1 MEHLKKD
8 IDIDDHKIP
17 LEELLHRLKTDK
29 DSGLSLEEA
38 NERLRMYGPNAL
50 TPPYRTPAWVKLIQN
65 LFGGFNMLLWIAA
78 GASLV
83 GYFMEKKEY
92 GEDTSADNLYLAITL
107 ATVVTIT
114 GLFSFYQEA
123 KSGNIMSSFASM
135 IPTMAHVSTL
145 TTSNSTNWKDRVKDE
160 SHFLKILNEM
170 W

>member
-1 MEHLKKD
+1 
-8 IDIDDHKIP
+8 
-17 LEELLHRLKTDK
+17 
-29 DSGLSLEEA
+29 
-38 NERLRMYGPNAL
+38 
-50 TPPYRTPAWVKLIQN
+50 
-65 LFGGFNMLLWIAA
+65 MLLWIAA

-92 GEDTSADNLYLAITL
+92 GEDTSADNVSPQHTWRPHPLHISLSHWLRQKWRRLKRTLEQNWRCVFQLYLAITL

-170 W
+170 WWRKPDIYIYIYIT